1 MLRLEIKLQKRPL
14 AIYIKHT
21 RSEKE
26 TNERISIIDFEA
38 VTDCLYLVCLAN
50 IPTCAQLA

>member
-14 AIYIKHT
+14 AICIKHA

-26 TNERISIIDFEA
+26 TNDRISIIDFEA